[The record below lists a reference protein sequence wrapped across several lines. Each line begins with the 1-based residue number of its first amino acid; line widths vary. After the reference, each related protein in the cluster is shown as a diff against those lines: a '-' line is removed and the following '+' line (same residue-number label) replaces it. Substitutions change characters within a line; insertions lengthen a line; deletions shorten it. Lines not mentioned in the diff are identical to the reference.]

1 MWVSVNESFYI
12 NYLNDSPT
20 RRATTAALVISYDS
34 FQMIP
39 PNKVVETNLQLLRQ
53 PTEHRVHLGDC
64 LEFGNIRQQIENSS
78 NDLAD
83 REKSREYSTTYP
95 W

>member
-1 MWVSVNESFYI
+1 MVEGGTKKTSGI
-12 NYLNDSPT
+12 KNDSST
-20 RRATTAALVISYDS
+20 SRATTAALVISYDS

-64 LEFGNIRQQIENSS
+64 LEFGSVFFFKRFRRSQQGSQFMYFDS
-78 NDLAD
+78 
-83 REKSREYSTTYP
+83 
-95 W
+95 